1 MEFHKN
7 KMSAIL
13 SNHEMAS
20 ILNSIT
26 INGRNLM
33 KIEFLL
39 IRAGLLLIL
48 ALPVTVAA
56 DVHRINRIN
65 LSENNN
71 FSYYEEARITRY
83 DFTRLVKLSD
93 ARVEAKN
100 GYSSHFICGRILT
113 RFIGGARTE

>member
-1 MEFHKN
+1 MNIK
-7 KMSAIL
+7 S
-13 SNHEMAS
+13 
-20 ILNSIT
+20 
-26 INGRNLM
+26 
-33 KIEFLL
+33 LL
-39 IRAGLLLIL
+39 ACAGLLLISIVS
-48 ALPVTVAA
+48 VTIAA
-56 DVHRINRIN
+56 DEHQINRIN

-71 FSYYEEARITRY
+71 FSCYEEAGITRY